1 MCDNGYFK
9 GDWKSRTRN
18 RNCFLH
24 RSYTNP
30 PPDCVVE
37 SKLIGPA
44 DTSSDPLLVSK
55 TTDEKDDSIAQKRI
69 VNTAIFCS
77 GAGTE

>member
-1 MCDNGYFK
+1 
-9 GDWKSRTRN
+9 
-18 RNCFLH
+18 
-24 RSYTNP
+24 
-30 PPDCVVE
+30 
-37 SKLIGPA
+37 
-44 DTSSDPLLVSK
+44 LVSK